1 MITASSSSAE
11 PGDEIYLVSA
21 TGNGYRL
28 KSLSVKTV
36 SGTAVSYQTESK
48 RYTFT
53 MPAEDVEVTA
63 EYEPIQLMV
72 TSNAGGDAAYT
83 GGNDTKVT
91 LKVTPDSGYTVSST
105 PIVKDKN
112 GNTISMGKASA
123 GTWTYEFYLKSD
135 AEPASVQ
142 ITFQKQNQNDATQD
156 ALDRINANAGTL
168 NGKSNDISM
177 SVDKIRQIIT
187 DDDGT
192 VKDWNSLTSDE
203 KKDLMNEVSN
213 LMDYTSEAG
222 TAASEILSDLALITW
237 IRLPSMYRASLTA

>member
-105 PIVKDKN
+105 PVVKDKN
-112 GNTISMGKASA
+112 GNAISMGKASA

-156 ALDRINANAGTL
+156 ALDRINANAGT
-168 NGKSNDISM
+168 
-177 SVDKIRQIIT
+177 Q
-187 DDDGT
+187 
-192 VKDWNSLTSDE
+192 W
-203 KKDLMNEVSN
+203 
-213 LMDYTSEAG
+213 
-222 TAASEILSDLALITW
+222 
-237 IRLPSMYRASLTA
+237 